1 MFSNRAACNIVRVVN
16 THFLNFHE
24 LSKIVWVGNTPY
36 FFFRPPHTRQIRF
49 RHFIFSLILCQYS
62 YISSQNLSQLDH
74 AISVVV
80 AQYILMPKI
89 NITTSENRNSYLV
102 FKRSGELGNAN
113 GGVCWWS
120 FPIRHSSDVIL
131 ESIVF
136 CLWRLS
142 GSRTCPSREHTT
154 YLEPSIF

>member
-1 MFSNRAACNIVRVVN
+1 MSRLRQHVNIVRVVN
-16 THFLNFHE
+16 THFEFKKKSSRSRTHH
-24 LSKIVWVGNTPY
+24 I

-49 RHFIFSLILCQYS
+49 RHFVFSLILCQYS

-74 AISVVV
+74 AIFVVV

-102 FKRSGELGNAN
+102 FKRSAELGNAN
-113 GGVCWWS
+113 GGVCRWS

-136 CLWRLS
+136 CL
-142 GSRTCPSREHTT
+142 
-154 YLEPSIF
+154 